1 MTFFT
6 TKYRNALHSQYFV
19 VLGAQFWTGLSNR
32 CTFGLDNQLVG
43 TFAPPTE
50 LEINRFQHLP
60 FGELVWHLS
69 TQVNSGLLA
78 TQITGFEPRRDKSRW
93 FIPCLVYALL
103 YLSNA
108 SKTVTL
114 DTLSHWYD
122 SVCKHT
128 CSPFSRRPLL
138 RWPRTVETGLLI
150 KW

>member
-78 TQITGFEPRRDKSRW
+78 VYITAFDLRRDKFRW
-93 FIPCLVYALL
+93 LIPCLVYAMFYPVIYSNLL
-103 YLSNA
+103 NLANLSPN
-108 SKTVTL
+108 S
-114 DTLSHWYD
+114 D
-122 SVCKHT
+122 SFCMHT
-128 CSPFSRRPLL
+128 CSPFSRKPLL
-138 RWPRTVETGLLI
+138 RQPRMVKTGLLI
-150 KW
+150 NW